1 MCRNAEVTMK
11 SIFIKQTNKSP
22 EINFNYDSGEL
33 KITGNSLVQNS
44 YEFYTPL
51 LEWIDDYVRVP
62 KSKNTKVFIKVV
74 YFTTDASGFF
84 IKILKRLEQLAM
96 ANHLVI
102 IKWYYEEGDIDMRE
116 TIFMFRSL
124 VPQLNLEPIVVKEV
138 F

>member
-1 MCRNAEVTMK
+1 MLETLKVTMK

-22 EINFNYDSGEL
+22 EINFNYDTGEL

-51 LEWIDDYVRVP
+51 LEWIDDYVRAP
-62 KSKNTKVFIKVV
+62 KAKNTKVFIKVV

-96 ANHLVI
+96 ANHLVMV
-102 IKWYYEEGDIDMRE
+102 KWYYEEGDVDMRE
-116 TIFMFRSL
+116 TIHMFRSL
-124 VPQLNLEPIVVKEV
+124 VPQLNLESVVVKEV
-138 F
+138 L